1 MKTTIYTIEAFSNLH
16 VGSGNVNYGI
26 VDNLIQ
32 RDAITGLPIIH
43 SSSLKGALR
52 EYYSG
57 KLSKEVVEKFFGSD
71 PKGNKRESG
80 SYRFF
85 DAFLLALPVRS
96 DKVPFFLATCRQVI
110 TEFLEKV
117 AAFGIKLPKDISNGL
132 NTLLNISLKNSTSPT
147 VFTREYNEALIED
160 LNEKAIYNKIDD
172 MKPLEALFGTYPLV
186 LLNDTHFNTL
196 CNDSHLPVIARNY
209 LNNGKS
215 ENLFYEQ
222 VLPRFTRLYYI
233 TCQMIENDCLPEAE
247 ELVQIGGNAS
257 VGYGYCKLSELKL
270 QSV

>member
-16 VGSGNVNYGI
+16 VGSGNVNYGV

-52 EYYSG
+52 EYYSR
-57 KLSKEVVEKFFGSD
+57 KLTKEVVENIFGSD
-71 PKGNKRESG
+71 PKGDKRESG

-96 DKVPFFLATCRQVI
+96 DKAPFFLATCPQVI

-117 AAFGIKLPKDISNGL
+117 AAFGINLPDSISKGL
-132 NTLLNISLKNSTSPT
+132 KALLNVSTLPV
-147 VFTREYNEALIED
+147 VFTRKYENALIED
-160 LNEKAIYNKIDD
+160 LNEQTVFIPFED

-186 LLNDTHFNTL
+186 LLNDADFNLL
-196 CNDSHLPVIARNY
+196 CKDSHLPVIARNY

-233 TCQMIENDCLPEAE
+233 TCQMNGNDCLPMAE

-270 QSV
+270 

>member
-52 EYYSG
+52 EHYSG
-57 KLSKEVVEKFFGSD
+57 KLSEEGVENIFGSN
-71 PKGNKRESG
+71 PKGDKRESG

-96 DKVPFFLATCRQVI
+96 DKEPFFLATCPQVI
-110 TEFLEKV
+110 ADFLEKV
-117 AAFGIKLPKDISNGL
+117 TAFGIKLPDKMTEGLKSLLKISKL
-132 NTLLNISLKNSTSPT
+132 PV
-147 VFTREYNEALIED
+147 VFTIEYENASIED
-160 LNEKAIYNKIDD
+160 LNEKPCFIQIED
-172 MKPLEALFGTYPLV
+172 MESLKTLFGAHPLV
-186 LLNDTHFNTL
+186 LLSNADFNIL
-196 CNDSHLPVIARNY
+196 CKDSHLPVIARNY

-222 VLPRFTRLYYI
+222 VLPRFTRLYFI
-233 TCQMIENDCLPEAE
+233 TCQMNENDCLSMPE

-270 QSV
+270 

>member
-1 MKTTIYTIEAFSNLH
+1 MKTAIYTIEAISNLH
-16 VGSGNVNYGI
+16 VGSGNVNFGI

-57 KLSKEVVEKFFGSD
+57 KLKKENIEKIFGSD
-71 PKGNKRESG
+71 PKGDKRESG

-96 DKVPFFLATCRQVI
+96 DKAPFFLATCPQVI
-110 TEFLEKV
+110 NDFLEKV
-117 AAFGIKLPKDISNGL
+117 AVFGINLPDNISKGLKVLLDIS
-132 NTLLNISLKNSTSPT
+132 TFPV
-147 VFTREYNEALIED
+147 VFTEKYKDALIED
-160 LNEKAIYNKIDD
+160 LNEKTVFIPFENII
-172 MKPLEALFGTYPLV
+172 PLKALFGTYPLV
-186 LLNDTHFNTL
+186 LLSDADFNLL
-196 CNDSHLPVIARNY
+196 CKDSHLPVIARNH
-209 LNNGKS
+209 LNDGKS

-222 VLPRFTRLYYI
+222 VLPRFTRLYFI
-233 TCQMIENDCLPEAE
+233 IFRMSDEDCLPIAK

-270 QSV
+270 